1 MVTTTVKEDGGID
14 IGSSLRET
22 LRVPLSVVP
31 LSVKPI
37 EEEEEELDTQATLRQ
52 ALKIPLAAVVP
63 ESVYA
68 AAYEGDVLSTTSR
81 RSRPLDEKER
91 YHRYEEDEHGA
102 RLRSAMTSPLKE
114 SLVDDI
120 DGDGGDGDS
129 GGYGSGIDT
138 SVVSGEIDPMLSRRG
153 IGGGYGGVGVGM
165 GGSLGEGQL
174 SGSDSGSVTS
184 KGSLFKFKKDSKT
197 KKESLGSTKDSE
209 SDLTVIKVDIQS
221 EDEETPPMPPPF
233 TVWQILTRKRKLM
246 SEMTVSNTIPTEEDL
261 LDRFSVIDLYARR
274 LFPSSF
280 FILFTIY
287 WILFNYYI
295 TDEFP
300 HEKKKQ

>member
-1 MVTTTVKEDGGID
+1 MMVTTTVKEDGGID
-14 IGSSLRET
+14 IGSSLRDT
-22 LRVPLSVVP
+22 MKVPLSVVP

-37 EEEEEELDTQATLRQ
+37 EEEEEEIDTQATLRE

-68 AAYEGDVLSTTSR
+68 AHEGEITR
-81 RSRPLDEKER
+81 RSRPLDER
-91 YHRYEEDEHGA
+91 HYEADEDGA
-102 RLRSAMTSPLKE
+102 RLRSATTSPLKE
-114 SLVDDI
+114 SAVDDEE
-120 DGDGGDGDS
+120 DS
-129 GGYGSGIDT
+129 GGDGSGIDT

-153 IGGGYGGVGVGM
+153 
-165 GGSLGEGQL
+165 GEAHL

-197 KKESLGSTKDSE
+197 KKESTKDSE

-221 EDEETPPMPPPF
+221 EDEETPPLPPPF

-261 LDRFSVIDLYARR
+261 LDRFSVIDIYARR

-300 HEKKKQ
+300 HEKSHRD